1 MPAQRPLA
9 STQITRLRR
18 RLPGTDIL
26 HVPFAG
32 FGPMLPAMYSG
43 QVPMNLITLQTVCAL
58 IDSGKVKLLAIMN
71 SNDKARHL
79 FPK

>member
-1 MPAQRPLA
+1 
-9 STQITRLRR
+9 
-18 RLPGTDIL
+18 
-26 HVPFAG
+26 
-32 FGPMLPAMYSG
+32 
-43 QVPMNLITLQTVCAL
+43 MNLITLQTVCAL